1 MTGAAAYG
9 ARSVEG
15 HEPGTQIRAVCVV
28 VPVHDEEAL
37 LGRCIAGLRHAVHH
51 EQARVG
57 GVRVEVV
64 IVLDGCTDASAS
76 IARLSPFRVV
86 EVSERRVGAARATG
100 VEAGLGALR
109 VTYGPLPDQEIW
121 IASTDADSL
130 VPAHWVTSQTGLADR
145 GTDVVVGTVR
155 PDPADLTHRQRAAWQ
170 ATHVPGRANGHVHG
184 ANLGMR
190 ADVYA
195 AAGGYPP
202 VDEHEDVAL
211 VARARATGARVV
223 ASDEA
228 WVLTSGRQQGRT
240 PGGYARYLREDLVGE
255 ASA

>member
-1 MTGAAAYG
+1 MTGLPESRAG
-9 ARSVEG
+9 SVVVRTSG
-15 HEPGTQIRAVCVV
+15 SQVRAVCVV

-37 LGRCIAGLRHAVHH
+37 LGRCIAALRHAVDL
-51 EQARVG
+51 ERSRAGAVS
-57 GVRVEVV
+57 VEVV
-64 IVLDGCTDASAS
+64 LVLDGCTDASAS

-100 VEAGLGALR
+100 VEAGLAALR
-109 VTYGPLPDQEIW
+109 EVSGTLPDAAVW
-121 IASTDADSL
+121 IASTDADSV
-130 VPAHWVTSQTGLADR
+130 VPQHWVSSQLELAEQ
-145 GTDVVVGTVR
+145 GADVVVGTVR
-155 PDPADLTHRQRAAWQ
+155 PDPTDLTARQRAAWS

-202 VDEHEDVAL
+202 VDEHEDVVL
-211 VARARATGARVV
+211 VARARAAGARVV
-223 ASDEA
+223 ASDDA

-240 PGGYARYLREDLVGE
+240 PGGYARYLREDLVDE
-255 ASA
+255 SSV

>member
-1 MTGAAAYG
+1 MTGTERSLLGAADVG
-9 ARSVEG
+9 ASGLQV
-15 HEPGTQIRAVCVV
+15 RAVCVV
-28 VPVHDEEAL
+28 VPVHDEEEL

-51 EQARVG
+51 EQSRPG
-57 GVRVEVV
+57 GALVEVV
-64 IVLDGCTDASAS
+64 LVLDGCTDASAS
-76 IARLSPFRVV
+76 IARLSPFTVV
-86 EVSERRVGAARATG
+86 EVAERRVGAARSTG
-100 VEAGLGALR
+100 VETGLAALR
-109 VTYGPLPDQEIW
+109 EAHGPLPDEALW
-121 IASTDADSL
+121 IASTDADSV
-130 VPAHWVTSQTGLADR
+130 VPPHWLSSQLALADR
-145 GTDVVVGTVR
+145 GAGVVVGTVR
-155 PDPADLTHRQRAAWQ
+155 PDPADLTRRQRAAWQ

-211 VARARATGARVV
+211 VARALGTGGRVV
-223 ASDEA
+223 ASDDA